1 MHRGSEIKQFNNLSK
16 QSALFSLNRGSLQ
29 ITTDCITTDLSRMSA
44 NVTATMNGIQ
54 SMSSCFNPTAA
65 RIGETFAYCLL
76 FLVSLVG
83 NTLVAMIVF
92 KTKTLRKP
100 INFLIVNMAMSDLL
114 VPIFLFPRKLVLT
127 YTRSWL
133 IGDPLGQVLCKLSI
147 YTSNLSFTVSIQSL
161 VLIAVDRFGAVMFPL
176 CSPLINLK
184 RCRVFIL
191 ATWII
196 AMAIWCPDL
205 FASKVIESPEGLACV
220 ADWKG
225 ALGEAL
231 SYKNFVLVMQV
242 AIFYVPLV
250 FITILYSA
258 ITLKIK
264 SQKIPGEQSTNTREK
279 RLKRERNV
287 LKLSVAIVL
296 GFALCWLPL
305 SIKWF
310 MLFNSDRTI
319 TSSCGFYYFSSV
331 SLFLAWSNCAI
342 NPWIC
347 ICFGGNYRQGLKNL
361 LGCSSFGPDVARD
374 AP

>member
-1 MHRGSEIKQFNNLSK
+1 
-16 QSALFSLNRGSLQ
+16 
-29 ITTDCITTDLSRMSA
+29 MSA

-54 SMSSCFNPTAA
+54 SMSSCFNPIAT

-114 VPIFLFPRKLVLT
+114 VPIFLFPRELVLT
-127 YTRSWL
+127 YTRSWV

-147 YTSNLSFTVSIQSL
+147 YASNLSFTVSIQSL

-191 ATWII
+191 ATWFI
-196 AMAIWCPDL
+196 AMAIFCPNL
-205 FASKVIESPEGLACV
+205 FASKVVESPEGLACV
-220 ADWKG
+220 ADWKD
-225 ALGEAL
+225 ALGKSS
-231 SYKNFVLVMQV
+231 SYENFVLVMQV
-242 AIFYVPLV
+242 VIFCVPLV
-250 FITILYSA
+250 LITILYSA

-361 LGCSSFGPDVARD
+361 LGYSSFGPDVDRD

>member
-1 MHRGSEIKQFNNLSK
+1 
-16 QSALFSLNRGSLQ
+16 
-29 ITTDCITTDLSRMSA
+29 MSA
-44 NVTATMNGIQ
+44 NVTATMNGRQ
-54 SMSSCFNPTAA
+54 SMSSCLNPTAA

-114 VPIFLFPRKLVLT
+114 FPIFLFPRKLVLT

-147 YTSNLSFTVSIQSL
+147 FASNLSFTVSIQSL

-176 CSPLINLK
+176 RSPLINSK

-196 AMAIWCPDL
+196 AIAIFCPNL

-220 ADWKG
+220 TDWKG
-225 ALGEAL
+225 VLGEAL

-242 AIFYVPLV
+242 VIFCVPLV

-279 RLKRERNV
+279 CLKRERTV

-331 SLFLAWSNCAI
+331 SLFLAMSNCAI

-361 LGCSSFGPDVARD
+361 PGCSSFGSDVARD